1 MMIVSCCVSCM
12 LLIQSKEWWLRVA
25 SDTISRF
32 TPHVSCDDTVM
43 VDLCEELYN
52 VFSTGEAY
60 DIIPGA
66 RYTIQ
71 HLSKSKCH
79 ISIKSL
85 N

>member
-1 MMIVSCCVSCM
+1 MSCRVTCM

-25 SDTISRF
+25 SDTVSRF
-32 TPHVSCDDTVM
+32 IPDVRCDDAVI
-43 VDLCEELYN
+43 VNLCEELYN

-66 RYTIQ
+66 RETIQ